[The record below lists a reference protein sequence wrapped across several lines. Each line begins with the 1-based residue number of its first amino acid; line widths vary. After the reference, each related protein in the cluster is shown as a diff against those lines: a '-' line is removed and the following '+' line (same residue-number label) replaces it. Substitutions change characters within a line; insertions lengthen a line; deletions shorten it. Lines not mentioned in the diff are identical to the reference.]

1 MAYRRALS
9 RLASAALAKSL
20 KRSLA
25 LAAYR
30 HSLRREQIS
39 QHDLLR
45 LRSPSDEWHTTGG
58 RRLFSQLLERT
69 KAEYDLYNAGGQ
81 KQPPV
86 VDILIISGGGDR
98 GAFGVGF
105 LKGWQ
110 NVPAEH
116 PLAKPEFDA
125 VTGVSTGTLIAP
137 FAFVGDAKPIGP
149 DREPVS

>member
-1 MAYRRALS
+1 MRTRTPVILLFTTALGVMACRRALS

-69 KAEYDLYNAGGQ
+69 KAEYDLYNAGG
-81 KQPPV
+81 
-86 VDILIISGGGDR
+86 
-98 GAFGVGF
+98 
-105 LKGWQ
+105 
-110 NVPAEH
+110 
-116 PLAKPEFDA
+116 
-125 VTGVSTGTLIAP
+125 
-137 FAFVGDAKPIGP
+137 
-149 DREPVS
+149 